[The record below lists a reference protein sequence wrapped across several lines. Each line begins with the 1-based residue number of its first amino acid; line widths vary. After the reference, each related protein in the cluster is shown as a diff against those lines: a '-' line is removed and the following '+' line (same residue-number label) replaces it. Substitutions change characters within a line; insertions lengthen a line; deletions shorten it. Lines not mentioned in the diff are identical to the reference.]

1 MQFIITFG
9 YLIYQ
14 NKMPVI
20 TLTSDWGLKDHY
32 LSVIKACIYSQL
44 PDANIVDISHLVPPY
59 NISQA
64 SYIFRNAYQ
73 YFPNGTIHIISVNS
87 IASIDSPH
95 VVIKHKGHYFIGA
108 DNGFFSLVF
117 DKKPEVIIE
126 LEVMQ
131 DSDYFTFPTRD
142 IFVKVACH
150 IAIGNSLD
158 TLGKPLNDLHIKNNL
173 APIVEENKIRGMVV
187 YVDIYENAI
196 TNIHEST
203 FKMLNKG
210 RPFRI
215 VFKHDVITK
224 LSSSYSDVAEGDLL
238 ALFDSNGYLQIAM
251 NQDKAKS
258 LMGLNIDENVYIE
271 FD

>member
-1 MQFIITFG
+1 
-9 YLIYQ
+9 
-14 NKMPVI
+14 MPVI

-44 PDANIVDISHLVPPY
+44 PDATIVDISHLVPPF

-64 SYIFRNAYQ
+64 SYIFRNAYH
-73 YFPNGTIHIISVNS
+73 YFPKGTIHIISVNS
-87 IASIDSPH
+87 IASIDHPH
-95 VVIKHKGHYFIGA
+95 VLIKHKGHYFIGA
-108 DNGFFSLVF
+108 DNGFFSLIF
-117 DKKPEVIIE
+117 DEKPELIIE
-126 LEVMQ
+126 IDVLQ
-131 DSDYFTFPTRD
+131 DSNYFTFPTRD

-150 IAIGNSLD
+150 IAKGDSLERIGQPIS
-158 TLGKPLNDLHIKNNL
+158 DLHIKNNL
-173 APIVEENKIRGMVV
+173 APIVEENRIRGMVV

-215 VFKHDVITK
+215 VLKHEVITK
-224 LSSSYSDVAEGDLL
+224 LCSSYSDVPEGDLL